1 MESLVES
8 QHRNGIWNKKSSNSK
23 LETVSISL
31 ESLLICY
38 KYKYT
43 RVKAHDYGCSF
54 K

>member
-8 QHRNGIWNKKSSNSK
+8 QRRNGIWNKKSSNLK

-38 KYKYT
+38 KYT